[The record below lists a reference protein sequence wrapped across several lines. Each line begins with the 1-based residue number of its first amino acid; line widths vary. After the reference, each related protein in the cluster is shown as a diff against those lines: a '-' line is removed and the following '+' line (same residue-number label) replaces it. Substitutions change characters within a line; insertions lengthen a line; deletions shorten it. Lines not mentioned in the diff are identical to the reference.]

1 MEENETTPNGSTAAE
16 LSGEVEVIESTN
28 ESAMGD
34 DGWMRLAP
42 FGDFEATGVWRA
54 PGGGARK
61 SQPVVQRIDRE
72 SATAIVE
79 SFNSIGGRL
88 LRFIRGLPILNGH
101 PNSPTRGSEY
111 PDKRE
116 LGLVTKMEVRDDGLY
131 ALPAFNEAGEEV
143 MKATKGLAPSAHFS
157 ARAVVKE
164 GERLVMRP
172 NRVISVG
179 LTPRPNLPVESLNS
193 KDEQATQSAAAIPE
207 MKHDVIIAAL
217 KKYGVEV
224 FNSAEKPATE
234 AEIMA
239 GLDSLGTKALNTT
252 VVEAEILNERTR
264 ATEATQKAEA
274 AAASIEAQR
283 LETLNER
290 NGRIEDVL
298 DLAQETGRITQ
309 AEREQWRPRLKTNF
323 SGEREVI
330 LKLDRKVRV
339 DTQMSAA
346 DRKASQSAAG
356 DPVKLRAIAGEKWE
370 AHPLRRTDSNR
381 AWIEAYNEAVRENP
395 SLAPL
400 P

>member
-1 MEENETTPNGSTAAE
+1 MEENETTPNESIAAD

-28 ESAMGD
+28 ESAMGE

-42 FGDFEATGVWRA
+42 FGDFAATGVWRA

-61 SQPVVQRIDRE
+61 TVPVVQRIDRE

-79 SFNSIGGRL
+79 SFNSFGGRL
-88 LRFIRGLPILNGH
+88 LRFVRGLPILNGH
-101 PNSPTRGSEY
+101 PNSPTRGDEY

-131 ALPAFNEAGEEV
+131 ALPAFNGAGEEV
-143 MKATKGLAPSAHFS
+143 MKTTKGLAPSAHFS

-164 GERLVMRP
+164 GDQLVMRP

-193 KDEQATQSAAAIPE
+193 KDEQTAQATEAIPE
-207 MKHDVIIAAL
+207 MKHDVLIAAL
-217 KKYGVEV
+217 KKYGVEI

-234 AEIMA
+234 AEILA
-239 GLDSLGTKALNTT
+239 GLDSLGAKAVNTV

-264 ATEATQKAEA
+264 ATEATQKADA
-274 AAASIEAQR
+274 AAAAIEAQR

-309 AEREQWRPRLKTNF
+309 AERSQWHPRLKTNF
-323 SGEREVI
+323 AGEREAI

-339 DTQMSAA
+339 DTKLSAE

-370 AHPLRRTDSNR
+370 AHPLRKTDSSR
-381 AWIEAYNEAVRENP
+381 AWIESYNEAVRENP
-395 SLAPL
+395 SLAPM